1 MSEEEK
7 PKRGRPAKEQETK
20 PEVNVPDETPIADLL
35 VEVEKP
41 RNLTREML
49 AVEVGEKRAL
59 EMIPE

>member
-7 PKRGRPAKEQETK
+7 PKRGRPAKE
-20 PEVNVPDETPIADLL
+20 PEAKVEETPIADLL

-41 RNLTREML
+41 RNLTRETL